1 MKKDKNNLGLYF
13 SILIGV
19 GVMLFLTYDIII
31 TNILSTYYCNTSP
44 NPKTKIIK
52 KVEYPISIYWE
63 DNVYPG
69 FSKED
74 RELMII
80 NYLDGVHLKIMAL
93 NGDDGKIYI
102 YTRDVPKKEYMDI
115 SHTISSISKEIKKMH
130 SFAKDRQDKQYIKD
144 INKLYRQREA
154 LQAKQKKLIN
164 SYQVTQ
170 KIYTKQTMPKLNYTV
185 TFNEVKLPNF
195 ARKFLYSDET
205 KIIENNTSKV
215 IAYNRRY
222 MRFFYKLLPDFASGN
237 IYYYPHAVCGG
248 NYLHYDGKKFNYIGY
263 YGSRKHKIG
272 INNYLY
278 KKYIKI

>member
-1 MKKDKNNLGLYF
+1 
-13 SILIGV
+13 
-19 GVMLFLTYDIII
+19 
-31 TNILSTYYCNTSP
+31 
-44 NPKTKIIK
+44 
-52 KVEYPISIYWE
+52 
-63 DNVYPG
+63 
-69 FSKED
+69 
-74 RELMII
+74 
-80 NYLDGVHLKIMAL
+80 
-93 NGDDGKIYI
+93 
-102 YTRDVPKKEYMDI
+102 MDI

-185 TFNEVKLPNF
+185 TFNEVKLNSF

-222 MRFFYKLLPDFASGN
+222 MRFFYNIFPDFEVGGR
-237 IYYYPHAVCGG
+237 YYAEAMCGDKYP
-248 NYLHYDGKKFNYIGY
+248 NFDEMFNYARDRYQGGI
-263 YGSRKHKIG
+263 KH
-272 INNYLY
+272 INGLNQKLY
-278 KKYIKI
+278 KKYIKGEK

>member
-1 MKKDKNNLGLYF
+1 MGIFSIFLLPIIVFLAVMIYRAAKKDGF
-13 SILIGV
+13 SFFKRV
-19 GVMLFLTYDIII
+19 GITFLFLLPFTYDIVI
-31 TNILSTYYCNTSP
+31 TNLLSGYYCLVASP
-44 NPKTKIIK
+44 HPKTKIEK

-80 NYLDGVHLKIMAL
+80 NYLDGVHLKTMAL
-93 NGDDGKIYI
+93 NGDNGKIYVYRAKEGEFKSFKYDERYEDR
-102 YTRDVPKKEYMDI
+102 YT
-115 SHTISSISKEIKKMH
+115 
-130 SFAKDRQDKQYIKD
+130 QYAHI
-144 INKLYRQREA
+144 IMQREE
-154 LQAKQKKLIN
+154 
-164 SYQVTQ
+164 V
-170 KIYTKQTMPKLNYTV
+170 YTKQTMPKLNYTV
-185 TFNEVKLPNF
+185 TFNEIPLNSF

-222 MRFFYKLLPDFASGN
+222 MRFFYNIFPDFELGN

-278 KKYIKI
+278 KKYIKGEK